1 VKTDESVRVGFVGL
15 GRHSF
20 DVLAHVLRSAPAHEV
35 VAVCDIDPAKID
47 RFTGTYSAARTF
59 TDYAEMFAAVKLDA
73 VIVAVSHQSNLPI
86 LAAAIE
92 NDVHVFVEKTP
103 VRSVAEAD
111 QLIELQRSS
120 TSHVMVGFNRRF
132 MSPYLEAKDISER
145 EEFGG
150 IHLYQSQFH
159 ATRYGE
165 EAFKLN
171 HIIHHLD
178 LARFLLGE
186 IELTQVQRVRVGEQL
201 IGYTLSFLAAS
212 GAIGTIQA
220 GSLLDARFPME
231 RLELLGTGGNIVV
244 DNLQP
249 VVYHRAPGL
258 RDDAG
263 APGVWSPRTY
273 LTPQHNLQGYESE
286 ITHFI
291 ECVRDGVPPSP
302 DLRDARRTLR
312 LVERIDE
319 LLAHD

>member
-1 VKTDESVRVGFVGL
+1 VKTNESVRVGFVGL

-20 DVLAHVLRSAPAHEV
+20 NVLAHVLRSAPPHEV
-35 VAVCDIDPAKID
+35 VSVCDIDPAKID
-47 RFTGTYSAARTF
+47 AFTGTYSAASTF
-59 TDYAEMFAAVKLDA
+59 TDYREMFATGTLDA
-73 VIVAVSHQSNLPI
+73 VIVAVDHQSNLPI

-92 NDVHVFVEKTP
+92 NNISVFVEKTP

-120 TSHVMVGFNRRF
+120 DSTVMVGFNRRF
-132 MSPYLEAKDISER
+132 MTPYLEAKEISER

-150 IHLYQSQFH
+150 IHLFQSQFH

-186 IELTQVQRVRVGEQL
+186 IDLTQVQRVRVGEQL
-201 IGYTLSFLAAS
+201 IGYTLSFLAES

-220 GSLLDARFPME
+220 GSLLDARYPME
-231 RLELLGTGGNIVV
+231 RLELLGTGSNIVV
-244 DNLQP
+244 DNLAP

-258 RDDAG
+258 RDASE
-263 APGVWSPRTY
+263 PSVWRPTSY

-291 ECVRDGVPPSP
+291 ECVRDGVAPSP

-319 LLAHD
+319 LLAQD